1 MGTLDELVAKDAA
14 YRAKVAACAHDWT
27 RVGEHSCEC
36 PRECT
41 RCDISELWWLREQV
55 ETLAARERDHMNAMA
70 SLTAKAL
77 EAVAVWQ
84 QRTAE
89 AYERAPREYD
99 EQCHECGGTG
109 IVHKRERFALQTP
122 NEHMKGLAK
131 HGPPS
136 IDPKHNGA
144 STVPANALICSVCPG
159 SSIWDAC
166 REGVAL
172 ARAADRPVAFEFNE
186 TVAICQ
192 TDSNPDQVAST
203 WWDLSQ
209 GSRR

>member
-14 YRAKVAACAHDWT
+14 YRAKVATCAHDWT

-36 PRECT
+36 PRECA

-89 AYERAPREYD
+89 AYERAACACED
-99 EQCHECGGTG
+99 VAAIEQTATLNSPIRRLEQAAGIIRAFKSGCGY
-109 IVHKRERFALQTP
+109 
-122 NEHMKGLAK
+122 
-131 HGPPS
+131 
-136 IDPKHNGA
+136 
-144 STVPANALICSVCPG
+144 
-159 SSIWDAC
+159 
-166 REGVAL
+166 
-172 ARAADRPVAFEFNE
+172 
-186 TVAICQ
+186 
-192 TDSNPDQVAST
+192 
-203 WWDLSQ
+203 
-209 GSRR
+209 